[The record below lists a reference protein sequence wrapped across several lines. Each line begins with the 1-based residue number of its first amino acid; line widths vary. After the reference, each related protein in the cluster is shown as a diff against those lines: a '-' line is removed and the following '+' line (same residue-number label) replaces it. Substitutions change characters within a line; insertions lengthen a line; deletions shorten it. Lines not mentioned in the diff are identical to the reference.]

1 MKPLPRPPK
10 NPSALSE
17 ECHRRLNSYAL
28 AAAAAGVGALA
39 LVPPAEAKIVY
50 TPAHLAISTSNPQ
63 HWWSLDLNHD
73 GVKDFSFSAYYEVGM
88 SSQFAFMRCWP
99 QAGNSVWGQAYEAA
113 LRPGVRI
120 GPGGRFKLRHLSM
133 ARVSTVQ
140 GHSSFDA
147 PWANGG
153 RGVTDR
159 YLGLKF
165 QINGETHYGWARLSV
180 QVSQLHITGTL
191 TGYAYE
197 TIPGKGIV
205 AGRTTGKTNA
215 AAVISSSP
223 DLETFD
229 SSASIAGPSNTL
241 QPRSLGSLA
250 LGAQSVPGGGRP

>member
-165 QINGETHYGWARLSV
+165 QINGETHYGWARLNVSV
-180 QVSQLHITGTL
+180 RDQGGVNITATL

-197 TIPGKGIV
+197 TIPNKAII
-205 AGRTTGKTNA
+205 AGKTKGPDVIA
-215 AAVISSSP
+215 AQPAT
-223 DLETFD
+223 LGNLAAGA
-229 SSASIAGPSNTL
+229 SAIPAWRRAG
-241 QPRSLGSLA
+241 Q
-250 LGAQSVPGGGRP
+250 